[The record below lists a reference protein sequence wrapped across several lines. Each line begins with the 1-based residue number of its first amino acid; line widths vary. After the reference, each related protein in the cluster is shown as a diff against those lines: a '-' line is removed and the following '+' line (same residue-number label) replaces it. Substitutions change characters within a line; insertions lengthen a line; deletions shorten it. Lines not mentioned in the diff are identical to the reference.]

1 MGFAPVAAVAI
12 LFIAGLAS
20 FVGYNAHADAASDDV
35 RRAEAEARSRSMA
48 RDDSRMELIST
59 AYSPGQDTLTLTIR
73 NTGSSTIDAA
83 GIEVM
88 LDGVRRTQDITW
100 IRQSGDDRRYWPP
113 LVDAS
118 IRLDNVASEPGRF
131 ALFTETG
138 AALYG
143 VV

>member
-1 MGFAPVAAVAI
+1 MGFAPVAAIAI

-20 FVGYNAHADAASDDV
+20 FVGYNAHADAAADDV
-35 RRAEAEARSRSMA
+35 RRAEFDARSRATA
-48 RDDSRMELIST
+48 RDQSDMELINA
-59 AYSPGQDTLTLTIR
+59 AYSPGQDALTLTVR

-83 GIEVM
+83 GIEIM
-88 LDGVRRTQDITW
+88 LDGVRRTQDIAW
-100 IRQSGDDRRYWPP
+100 IRQGGDDRRYWPP
-113 LVDAS
+113 LVDVS
-118 IRLDNVASEPGRF
+118 IRLEGVTAEPGRV